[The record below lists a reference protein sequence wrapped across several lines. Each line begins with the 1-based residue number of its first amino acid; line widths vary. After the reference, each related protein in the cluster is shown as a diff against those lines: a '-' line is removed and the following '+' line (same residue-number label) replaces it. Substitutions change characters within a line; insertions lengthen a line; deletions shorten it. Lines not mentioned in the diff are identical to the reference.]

1 LYLGKGYK
9 TAIYFIIFFVV
20 FMAIIIHLPKEKEES
35 SDWYKTAYALKLD
48 ENQELID
55 YAYNKDYLFAVLGDK
70 KDRRYGNAVCIYRS
84 ENLSS
89 KVNWIKVSEY
99 DFSKVLPWKVKI
111 GDIDDS
117 ENLELF
123 IGVYKSTHFD
133 NKQNNRMFVF
143 NWDGE
148 KLSKK
153 WTGSQM
159 GYCMKDFYVIDFL
172 DMYGD
177 ELIILDKNKEGKER
191 ILIYYWLDFGFT
203 LLAESENFDLIEKVE
218 YSDDNLLKLTCRN
231 QGKRFQKEVTVR
243 NGEVMGIS
251 D

>member
-1 LYLGKGYK
+1 MGKGYK
-9 TAIYFIIFFVV
+9 TAIYFIIFFVI
-20 FMAIIIHLPKEKEES
+20 FMEIIIHLPKEKKES

-55 YAYNKDYLFAVLGDK
+55 YVYNKDYLFAILGDK
-70 KDRRYGNAVCIYRS
+70 RNRRYGNAVCIYKS

-99 DFSKVLPWKVKI
+99 DFSKVLPWKVEI

-153 WTGSQM
+153 WTGSQI
-159 GYCMKDFYVIDFL
+159 GYCMKNFYVIDFL

-218 YSDDNLLKLTCRN
+218 YSNDNLLKLTCRN

-243 NGEVMGIS
+243 NGEVVGIS

>member
-1 LYLGKGYK
+1 MYLGKGYK
-9 TAIYFIIFFVV
+9 TAIYFSIFF
-20 FMAIIIHLPKEKEES
+20 IILTGVMIHFPKGKEEFS
-35 SDWYKTAYALKLD
+35 VWDETAYDLKLD
-48 ENQELID
+48 EDQELID
-55 YAYNKDYLFAVLGDK
+55 YAYNKNYLFAILGDK
-70 KDRRYGNAVCIYRS
+70 KDKIYGNEVCIYRS

-99 DFSKVLPWKVKI
+99 DFSKVLPWKVEI

-153 WTGSQM
+153 WTGSQI
-159 GYCMKDFYVIDFL
+159 GYCMKDFYIIDFL

-177 ELIILDKNKEGKER
+177 ELIILDKNKDGKER

-218 YSDDNLLKLTCRN
+218 YSNDNLLKLTCRD
-231 QGKRFQKEVTVR
+231 QGKRFQKEVTVK
-243 NGEVMGIS
+243 NGEVVGIS

>member
-1 LYLGKGYK
+1 
-9 TAIYFIIFFVV
+9 
-20 FMAIIIHLPKEKEES
+20 M
-35 SDWYKTAYALKLD
+35 KLD

-99 DFSKVLPWKVKI
+99 DFSKVLPWKVEI

-153 WTGSQM
+153 WTGSQI

-218 YSDDNLLKLTCRN
+218 YSNDNLLKLTCRN
-231 QGKRFQKEVTVR
+231 KGKRFQKEVKVR
-243 NGEVMGIS
+243 NGEVVGIS